1 MFFTKRLPLIGD
13 IFCLKRFLFELK
25 VDIWS
30 WILEVLRNG
39 SDRRLLFPGVPLL
52 GAEANVST
60 NVSKKASPEDTCRQL
75 VTAKKEMKILDDIIA
90 TTKNS
95 DLQSDYDQ
103 MNANL
108 MQKRQLLAE
117 WVSRVPCP
125 LANCN
130 IHHSNVKKSK
140 KTC

>member
-1 MFFTKRLPLIGD
+1 MS
-13 IFCLKRFLFELK
+13 IFAG
-25 VDIWS
+25 VAS
-30 WILEVLRNG
+30 MMQMEVTDG
-39 SDRRLLFPGVPLL
+39 CYSPEGVPLL

-60 NVSKKASPEDTCRQL
+60 NVPKKASPEDTCRQL

-108 MQKRQLLAE
+108 MQKRQLLAK
-117 WVSRVPCP
+117 WASRVPCP

-140 KTC
+140 RPVDELTNQNDKTNAS

>member
-1 MFFTKRLPLIGD
+1 MS
-13 IFCLKRFLFELK
+13 IFAG
-25 VDIWS
+25 VAS
-30 WILEVLRNG
+30 MMQMEVTDG
-39 SDRRLLFPGVPLL
+39 CYSPEGVPLL
-52 GAEANVST
+52 GAEANVPKT
-60 NVSKKASPEDTCRQL
+60 TSPEDTCRQL

-95 DLQSDYDQ
+95 DLQRDYDQ

-140 KTC
+140 RSVNELTNQK

>member
-1 MFFTKRLPLIGD
+1 M
-13 IFCLKRFLFELK
+13 
-25 VDIWS
+25 
-30 WILEVLRNG
+30 
-39 SDRRLLFPGVPLL
+39 
-52 GAEANVST
+52 
-60 NVSKKASPEDTCRQL
+60 CRQMCQKNFPRGY
-75 VTAKKEMKILDDIIA
+75 VSAVSYCKEGNEDSGRYYCHNQ
-90 TTKNS
+90 NS

-130 IHHSNVKKSK
+130 IHHSNVKNLKDLL
-140 KTC
+140 TN

>member
-1 MFFTKRLPLIGD
+1 
-13 IFCLKRFLFELK
+13 
-25 VDIWS
+25 
-30 WILEVLRNG
+30 
-39 SDRRLLFPGVPLL
+39 
-52 GAEANVST
+52 
-60 NVSKKASPEDTCRQL
+60 
-75 VTAKKEMKILDDIIA
+75 MKILDDIIA

-140 KTC
+140 RPVNELTNQNDKTNAAQEFKTPNKKRIAKSKLHP